1 MSRRRRLLLAASG
14 VVPLLGL
21 VRSPPDL
28 TLLIY
33 VVFVVALFW
42 RPHVARAVG
51 RVLLPP
57 PLKLV
62 LLVVSSGMIFEVT
75 KWVSMRLAGDE
86 VQTLVHDLT
95 VFGVGYYGGW
105 ALAWIVALRFF
116 RFTLPSVFLTTA
128 VLGVPVEQDAQ
139 VLVAIVQSLS
149 ANPLAS
155 LYLLGYVMLV
165 YGSIMGLAYLPL
177 EEALRHPRQRGHW
190 IKYLVAM
197 ALMYV
202 GSAALFVAVSVLA
215 RGLGL
220 IASLSRTVG

>member
-1 MSRRRRLLLAASG
+1 
-14 VVPLLGL
+14 
-21 VRSPPDL
+21 
-28 TLLIY
+28 
-33 VVFVVALFW
+33 
-42 RPHVARAVG
+42 
-51 RVLLPP
+51 
-57 PLKLV
+57 
-62 LLVVSSGMIFEVT
+62 
-75 KWVSMRLAGDE
+75 
-86 VQTLVHDLT
+86 
-95 VFGVGYYGGW
+95 
-105 ALAWIVALRFF
+105 
-116 RFTLPSVFLTTA
+116 VFLTTA